1 MLSPLATRSLQLSSS
16 CSLKLCREVRECRSG
31 DTLRP
36 LPRREEADLA
46 MLLSLRLTGRSPLS
60 GVSGGEVVLV
70 SEESSCTNVAGS
82 RDFKYRRT
90 GPYKTVRAV
99 GISFFGMLFVNILT
113 PQQHNTYT
121 GQAVGVVSQQYFVRV
136 LVVNDE

>member
-1 MLSPLATRSLQLSSS
+1 MLSPLATRSLQLNSS
-16 CSLKLCREVRECRSG
+16 CSPKLCREVRECRSG

-82 RDFKYRRT
+82 RDFKYRWT

-99 GISFFGMLFVNILT
+99 GISFWDVVCEFT
-113 PQQHNTYT
+113 HTTATQHVH
-121 GQAVGVVSQQYFVRV
+121 GSGGGRGLAAVFCTRACR
-136 LVVNDE
+136 E